1 MTWRFR
7 PVIQALGQSFE
18 SGSSDALARLSRDRN
33 ERVIELMVMIG
44 SRGMDREAVG
54 AAAKSSSQQ
63 SSTAKCEMRGAEG
76 AAPRGATAKR
86 AAPRGA
92 LFSDGGMVAYN
103 WMPEAI
109 EGGW

>member
-1 MTWRFR
+1 
-7 PVIQALGQSFE
+7 
-18 SGSSDALARLSRDRN
+18 
-33 ERVIELMVMIG
+33 MVMIG

-92 LFSDGGMVAYN
+92 LLSDGGMVAYN